1 MPVLFSMY
9 FLFENK
15 SHTVFLYT
23 PLAVPAFA
31 GGFSAAFIVGKN
43 VKDIK
48 KILRI
53 YKLLQLNYIFK
64 NAILS

>member
-15 SHTVFLYT
+15 PRTVFSYT
-23 PLAVPAFA
+23 PLAV
-31 GGFSAAFIVGKN
+31 SALIIGKN